1 QNPRRVSGGDGEIR
15 DIRRYDGTGADHG
28 MAADANA
35 TDNRRIAADASAL
48 AYKSAQTSHLA
59 VGGRIEIIGKHD
71 PVSDEYAVL
80 KFDTVAYEG
89 MTFDLASSPDFG
101 TPRDLDKRTDECAVA
116 DRASKYVDELWIKDN
131 NSFSQLD
138 IRVDHFVTA
147 PPDRVC

>member
-1 QNPRRVSGGDGEIR
+1 MLICPLLFDFDILAQFPRTGKTPQNPRRVSGGDGEIR

-80 KFDTVAYEG
+80 KFDTVAY
-89 MTFDLASSPDFG
+89 
-101 TPRDLDKRTDECAVA
+101 
-116 DRASKYVDELWIKDN
+116 
-131 NSFSQLD
+131 
-138 IRVDHFVTA
+138 
-147 PPDRVC
+147 